1 MLTIFAGN
9 LSPDTCEDNLRKRY
23 AQHGTLHLLEGS
35 PERSA
40 ARRHVGSSRR

>member
-1 MLTIFAGN
+1 MLTIFVRN
-9 LSPDTCEDNLRKRY
+9 LSPDMCEDNLRERY

-40 ARRHVGSSRR
+40 ARHHAGRPRH